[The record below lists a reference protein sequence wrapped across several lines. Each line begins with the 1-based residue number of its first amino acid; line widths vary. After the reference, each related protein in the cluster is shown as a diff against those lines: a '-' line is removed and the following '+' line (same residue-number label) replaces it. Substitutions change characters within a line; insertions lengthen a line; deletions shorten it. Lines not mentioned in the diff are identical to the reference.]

1 MLRLGTHAVAFL
13 WALLFSLGTAL
24 GQTYPNRPI
33 TLIHS
38 FQPGD
43 IADIFIRT
51 LEPKIAAELGQA
63 LVIEYRPGAGG
74 NIGAAAIAKA
84 PPDGYLI
91 GIATSGVLAINPHIH
106 RNMGFDPQ
114 RVLAPVTL
122 MAMTPLVLVASPT
135 APVKSVAEIIA
146 LAKSSPDKLSIGHP
160 GNGTAH
166 HITAALFLQK
176 AGVQIPLVAYRGIAP
191 VINDLLGGHIPIAVA
206 SIPAT
211 LEHIRDGRLK
221 ALAVSA
227 SKRVAVLPD
236 VPTLAEEGLKDYQSV
251 GWFGLVAPAAT
262 PTEVIAKLNGA
273 FVKAMREPALREKLL
288 ALGAETSPSTPA
300 EFREFISSESAKWAK
315 VVAAAGIKS
324 E

>member
-1 MLRLGTHAVAFL
+1 MLRLATYAVAFL
-13 WALLFSLGTAL
+13 WALLLSLGTAL
-24 GQTYPNRPI
+24 AQTYPNRPI
-33 TLIHS
+33 TLIH
-38 FQPGD
+38 P
-43 IADIFIRT
+43 FIRT
-51 LEPKIAAELGQA
+51 LEPKLSAELGQA

-74 NIGAAAIAKA
+74 NIGTAAIAKA

-91 GIATSGVLAINPHIH
+91 GIAGSGALAINPHIN

-114 RVLAPVTL
+114 RDLAPVTL
-122 MAMTPLVLVASPT
+122 MAVTPFVLVASPT
-135 APVKSVAEIIA
+135 TPAKSIADVIA

-191 VINDLLGGHIPIAVA
+191 AINDLLGGHISIAVA

-227 SKRVAVLPD
+227 LKRVAVFPD
-236 VPTLAEEGLKDYQSV
+236 VPTLAECGLQDYQSA
-251 GWFGLVAPAAT
+251 GWFGLVVPAASS
-262 PTEVIAKLNGA
+262 TEIVTKLNAA
-273 FVKAMREPALREKLL
+273 FVKAMRDPALREKLL
-288 ALGAETSPSTPA
+288 ALGADLSPSTPEA
-300 EFREFISSESAKWAK
+300 FRDLISSESEKWAK